1 MNLEE
6 DPDKGA
12 VFLVNVNLVKINV
25 SMVLTC
31 VLLSI
36 YMEQYEYLRVVY
48 NCLITILIY
57 NNLIFIYLV
66 YKNIKDLWK
75 K

>member
-57 NNLIFIYLV
+57 NNLIFVYLV

>member
-1 MNLEE
+1 MNNE
-6 DPDKGA
+6 DPEKRET
-12 VFLVNVNLVKINV
+12 FIINVNLVKINV
-25 SMVLTC
+25 SMVVLC
-31 VLLSI
+31 VLLS
-36 YMEQYEYLRVVY
+36 YFMEQYEYVKVVY

-66 YKNIKDLWK
+66 YQNIKGLWK